1 MILISDCGSTKADWK
16 ILKSSGEVGHQST
29 RGFNPFIQNSVTIES
44 MLQEDFD
51 DSLVKKEVKEVFFY
65 GAGCSDNYRCNIVE
79 TALQQIFPNAKIK
92 VHHDLLASA
101 RALCGTEAGIAC
113 ILGTGSNSCLYD
125 GIEVIDNVTNIGSL
139 LGDEG
144 SGMHLG
150 KELLRGYF
158 YREMPE
164 EIRTAF
170 EVYCPDGKRGIL
182 NKAYD
187 SPAPNVYLASFSKFL
202 SQNSSHPYIQNIVFN
217 CFDEFITRHV
227 LKYDGNQ
234 KIKIHFVGSV
244 AFHYKAIL
252 DVVLASHSLTLGK
265 VIKKPIDSLVAF
277 HQKMATQ

>member
-1 MILISDCGSTKADWK
+1 MILIADCGSTKADWK
-16 ILKSSGEVGHQST
+16 ILKSTGEVDSQST
-29 RGFNPFIQNSVTIES
+29 RGFNPFIQNAITIES

-51 DSLVKKEVKEVFFY
+51 DSLAKKEVKEVFFY
-65 GAGCSDNYRCNIVE
+65 GAGCSDTYRCNIVE
-79 TALQQIFPNAKIK
+79 AALQQLFPDAKIK

-101 RALCGTEAGIAC
+101 RALCGTEPGIAC

-125 GIEVIDNVTNIGSL
+125 GIEVVDNVTNVGSL

-150 KELLRGYF
+150 KTLLLGYF

-170 EVYCPDGKRGIL
+170 EVFCPDGKRGIL
-182 NKAYD
+182 NKTYD
-187 SPAPNVYLASFSKFL
+187 SPTPNVYLASFSKFL
-202 SQNSSHPYIQNIVFN
+202 SQNKEHPYIQNIVYN

-227 LKYDGNQ
+227 LKYEGNQ

-244 AFHYKAIL
+244 AFHYKDIL
-252 DVVLASHSLTLGK
+252 DVVLASHSLSLGK
-265 VIKKPIDSLVAF
+265 VIKKPIDNLVAF
-277 HQKMATQ
+277 HQKIAMQ